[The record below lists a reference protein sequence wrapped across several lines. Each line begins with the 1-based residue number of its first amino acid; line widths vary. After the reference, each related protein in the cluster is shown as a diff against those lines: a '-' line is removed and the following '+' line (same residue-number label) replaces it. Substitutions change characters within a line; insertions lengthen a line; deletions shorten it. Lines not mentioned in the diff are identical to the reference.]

1 MSLRLFTTSAL
12 LAGAAF
18 GQAPVFDVAS
28 VKVSQSGGEG
38 GGRGMRGRE
47 TIQVSPDGV
56 IMRNVSMR
64 SCTRW
69 AYHVLEYQVNGP
81 DWINAERYDIN
92 AKAAGEVPEDQLR
105 LMMQSLLAERFKMT
119 THRQTKEMQAYLLQ
133 VGKGGVKV
141 KESGSEG
148 EMDIKPD
155 QARMQVSLQRAT
167 VSNLIDLLVNVFR
180 APVIDETG
188 LKGKYDVTLNMAKYL
203 PDMSGVRG
211 PGGGGGEA
219 PPDPQAIV
227 MRALQEEFGLKL
239 EPKKMPI
246 DLVIIDHVE
255 KAPVAN

>member
-1 MSLRLFTTSAL
+1 MTLRLIVSAIVF
-12 LAGAAF
+12 APAAF
-18 GQAPVFDVAS
+18 GQAPAFDVAS

-69 AYHVLEYQVNGP
+69 AYHVLEYQVSGP
-81 DWINAERYDIN
+81 DWINVERYDIN

-105 LMMQSLLAERFKMT
+105 VMMQSLLAERFKMT

-133 VGKGGVKV
+133 VAKGGLKV
-141 KESGSEG
+141 KESASEG
-148 EMDIKPD
+148 EMDVKPD
-155 QARMQVSLQRAT
+155 QGRMQVSFQRAT
-167 VSNLIDLLVNVFR
+167 ITNLVDALVNVFR

-188 LKGKYDVTLNMAKYL
+188 MKGKYDVTINMAKYL
-203 PDMSGVRG
+203 PDMGHG
-211 PGGGGGEA
+211 PGSGEA

-227 MRALQEEFGLKL
+227 MRGLQEELGLKL

-246 DLVIIDHVE
+246 ELVVIDHVE

>member
-1 MSLRLFTTSAL
+1 MRRLFLGSTL
-12 LAGAAF
+12 LAAAAF
-18 GQAPVFDVAS
+18 GQTPAFDVAS
-28 VKVSQSGGEG
+28 VKVSQGGGEG

-69 AYHVLEYQVNGP
+69 AYHVMDYQVNGP
-81 DWINAERYDIN
+81 DWINVERYDIN
-92 AKAAGEVPEDQLR
+92 AKAAGEVPEEQLR

-133 VGKGGVKV
+133 IGKSGLKV
-141 KESGSEG
+141 KESSSEG
-148 EMDIKPD
+148 EMDVKPD
-155 QARMQVSLQRAT
+155 QGRMQVSFQRAT
-167 VSNLIDLLVNVFR
+167 VTQLIDALSNVFR

-188 LKGKYDVTLNMAKYL
+188 LKGKYDVTVNMAKYI
-203 PDMSGVRG
+203 PDMGQRG
-211 PGGGGGEA
+211 PGGAGGGEA

-246 DLVIIDHVE
+246 DLVVIDHVE